1 MIKRVSRLLWG
12 VPRLGVGG
20 KLLPLE
26 GLVIFKARLKG
37 GLFRRG
43 PVELELEREASL
55 LLCPW
60 PEGRSGKE
68 GVRGDSAP
76 EGGQKRES
84 GTRRESAL
92 KKDGSGS
99 GTEKEE
105 Q

>member
-1 MIKRVSRLLWG
+1 MIKRVSRFLWG
-12 VPRLGVGG
+12 VPRLGVG

-26 GLVIFKARLKG
+26 GLVIFKARFKG

-76 EGGQKRES
+76 EGSGQKRES
-84 GTRRESAL
+84 
-92 KKDGSGS
+92 
-99 GTEKEE
+99 
-105 Q
+105 